1 MRDDYPMRTRECSGQ
16 LYRRSR
22 AGRGRGGQTMTRPI
36 DANALLKKWQ
46 DMLDIKTGEKE
57 EIAVYKIFEILI
69 KRLNQEPTID
79 LVHAAGACYCRE
91 CTCWNRHDDILPD
104 CRFPDWGYCS
114 KMLDSDSEIEITTL
128 ENDFCSRGQ
137 RLEED

>member
-1 MRDDYPMRTRECSGQ
+1 MARLIDYQAAVDRYYAEFEKQDICDGAQDRDW
-16 LYRRSR
+16 
-22 AGRGRGGQTMTRPI
+22 
-36 DANALLKKWQ
+36 LKRCF
-46 DMLDIKTGEKE
+46 DES
-57 EIAVYKIFEILI
+57 
-69 KRLNQEPTID
+69 PTID
-79 LVHAAGACYCRE
+79 PVHAAGACYCRE